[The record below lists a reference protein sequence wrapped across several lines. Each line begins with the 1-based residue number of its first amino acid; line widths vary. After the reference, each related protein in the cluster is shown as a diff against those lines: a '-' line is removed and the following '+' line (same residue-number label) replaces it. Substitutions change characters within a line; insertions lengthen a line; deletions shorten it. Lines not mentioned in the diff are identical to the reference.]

1 MTCEELMTPLPTCC
15 LADNTLTEVASMMKR
30 DDVGAIP
37 VIKDEARQLVGVITD
52 RDIVV
57 KAVADGLDPAQTAV
71 SSVMSP
77 DPVCCALDDEVETA
91 LELMTSHQIRRVP
104 VVNEQREVVG
114 IISQADVATRLQDPE
129 ETAQVVEAIS
139 QDESATL

>member
-1 MTCEELMTPLPTCC
+1 MTCQELMTPMPTCC

-37 VIKDEARQLVGVITD
+37 VIRDDGRELLGVVTD

-77 DPVCCALDDEVETA
+77 DPICCDVDDEVDTA

-104 VVNEQREVVG
+104 VINDRREVVG
-114 IISQADVATRLQDPE
+114 IISQADVATRLQDPQ
-129 ETAQVVEAIS
+129 ETAEVVEAIS
-139 QDESATL
+139 QDENAKV